1 MALLP
6 VSDALLRIL
15 KAAKPTGSETVKLA
29 DALGRITSADIKAR
43 RNQPPFDASAMD
55 GYALRHEDV
64 TQLPATLE
72 LIGTSAAGHGFKGQ
86 LKPGQAV
93 RILTGAPLPRG
104 ANTIVIQENSRLEGR
119 KITVLELT
127 AKGRNIRSQGLDFL
141 KSDVLVPKGTRLGA
155 RDIGLA
161 ASGNNPLILVRM
173 KPRVAVLTT
182 GDELALPGAALRKDQ
197 ITSSNSHALCA
208 FALACGADVF
218 DLGIIKDDL
227 KAIKAAIQRAARCD
241 ILVTTGGAS
250 VGDHD
255 FVQEALKGAGVKI
268 DFWKIA
274 MRPGKPFMFGT
285 KGRLCVLGLPG
296 NPVAALVCAQLFLK
310 PLIEAMQGIAPSTA
324 PVMTRLGA
332 DLAANDQRQD
342 YLRATLVTAA
352 DGARVATASAKQDS
366 SMQRV
371 MRNADC
377 LIVRAPYAPPAK
389 RGDLAEILLF
399 PDGA

>member
-6 VSDALLRIL
+6 VRDALSRIL
-15 KAAKPTGSETVKLA
+15 KAARPTGSETVKLA
-29 DALGRITSADIKAR
+29 GALGRIAATDIKAR

-55 GYALRHEDV
+55 GYALRHEDLV
-64 TQLPATLE
+64 QLPVTLG
-72 LIGTSAAGHGFKGQ
+72 LIGTSAAGRGFKGQ
-86 LKPGQAV
+86 VKPGQAV
-93 RILTGAPLPRG
+93 RILTGAPMPRG
-104 ANTIVIQENSRLEGR
+104 ADTVVIQENVRTEG
-119 KITVLELT
+119 TVILVQEPT
-127 AKGRNIRSQGLDFL
+127 AKGRNIRTKGLDFL

-161 ASGNNPLILVRM
+161 ASGNNPLIRVRM

-208 FALACGADVF
+208 FALACGAEVV

-227 KAIKAAIQRAARCD
+227 KAIKVAIQRAARCD

-255 FVQEALKGAGVKI
+255 FVQEALKGTGVKI

-285 KGRLCVLGLPG
+285 KGKLCVLGLPG

-310 PLIEAMQGIAPSTA
+310 PLIETMQGIAPSATHIMA
-324 PVMTRLGA
+324 RLGA
-332 DLAANDQRQD
+332 DLGANDQRQD
-342 YLRATLVTAA
+342 YLRATMDVAP
-352 DGARVATASAKQDS
+352 DGARIASAAGKQDS
-366 SMQRV
+366 SMQRI
-371 MRNADC
+371 MRNATC
-377 LIVRAPYAPPAK
+377 LIVRPPHAPAAK
-389 RGDLAEILLF
+389 AGEMVEILLF
-399 PDGA
+399 PEGA

>member
-6 VSDALLRIL
+6 VSDALSRIL
-15 KAAKPTGSETVKLA
+15 KAAKPTGSATVKLA
-29 DALGRITSADIKAR
+29 DALGRIAAADIKAQ
-43 RNQPPFDASAMD
+43 RNQPPFHASAMD

-64 TQLPATLE
+64 TQFSARLE

-86 LKPGQAV
+86 VKPGQAV
-93 RILTGAPLPRG
+93 RILTGAPMPRG
-104 ANTIVIQENSRLEGR
+104 ADTVVIQEKVRVEG
-119 KITVLELT
+119 TVIMVQEPT
-127 AKGRNIRSQGLDFL
+127 ANGRNIRALGLDFS

-161 ASGNNPLILVRM
+161 ASGNNPLIRVRM

-208 FALACGADVF
+208 FARACGAEVL

-227 KAIKAAIQRAARCD
+227 KAITAAIRRATHCD

-285 KGRLCVLGLPG
+285 KGKLCVLGVPG

-310 PLIEAMQGIAPSTA
+310 PLIETMQGNAPPATPIMA
-324 PVMTRLGA
+324 RLGA
-332 DLAANDQRQD
+332 DLSANDQRQD
-342 YLRATLVTAA
+342 YLRATLATAT
-352 DGARVATASAKQDS
+352 DGARVATAASKQDS

-377 LIVRAPYAPPAK
+377 LILRQPHAPSAK
-389 RGDLAEILLF
+389 AGDMVEILLF
-399 PDGA
+399 PEGA